1 MLLIQQSLSWQRKD
15 KAQQVISGPAIKK
28 ILPQTTLKV
37 IMTVE
42 QFECSTAQSTKLV
55 THLPTKKRMGGTQLN
70 ARWDP
75 SQCESYRADVPQ
87 GSQWERGTHSNIQ

>member
-28 ILPQTTLKV
+28 ILSQTTLKV

-42 QFECSTAQSTKLV
+42 QLECSTAQSTKLV
-55 THLPTKKRMGGTQLN
+55 THLPTKKRMGGG
-70 ARWDP
+70 DP
-75 SQCESYRADVPQ
+75 AKCKM
-87 GSQWERGTHSNIQ
+87 GSQSM